1 MAYLAQLYTPVGFD
15 VVKIFGRWLSSMA
28 GRSRPGTARP
38 CSNHQQVVMRI
49 SHSYRSVVDLPRSA
63 LALAALACLSATA
76 QIAPAP
82 APTETESKDA
92 KPAPGPTLNRVEVM
106 GTNNETEQ
114 RRASTASKII
124 IGKED
129 IERFGDSSVSEVLK
143 RLPGVTTG
151 GRPGR
156 GGDVR
161 MRGMG
166 GGYTQILVNG
176 ERMPPG
182 FSLDELPPDQ
192 VERIEVLRAPTAEY
206 GARAVAGTINIVL
219 KEPLKRTLNELKLG
233 VGKEEDRYSPSV
245 SWTRND
251 KLGDKI
257 TYNLTLTVNRSDS
270 RDDNDT
276 RARWYDLTSG
286 NQVLDQHEFG
296 YSTNHREG
304 VHLNGRIQANLAPG
318 ESLILMP
325 FFVQS
330 QGTSYTQSELDQAPG
345 GVITQ
350 PYASYVSN
358 GDGRFTMLRT
368 NAQWQKNLGDGTRA
382 ELRYG
387 VGGGKFES
395 HSVRNELDTTGALSR
410 TVDDTSNT
418 REDSWSALG
427 KISHQMEN
435 EHSLVGGI
443 ELENNKRRQS
453 RTTLQNGLPILTEF
467 GDDLNASSAR
477 VAAYIQ
483 DEWNASKQI
492 SAYAGLRWESI
503 ETSSD
508 SDTYDVRNRSS
519 VITPL
524 LHATWR
530 PDEKSRDQWR
540 TSLTRSY
547 KAASL
552 QDLIA
557 RPAISQR
564 FPNGSNEISSPD
576 RTGNPNLAPEL
587 ARGFEIAYEH
597 YLDKGGMLSA
607 NFFYRRISDLMRNVV
622 TLEDVSWSTEKRWV
636 SRPQNVGNAT
646 VQGIELE
653 AKFRLDEM
661 WPGTLPISLRTNV
674 SFFDSNVEQVPGP
687 NNRLEGQPKGTAN
700 IGADYKFR
708 GLPLS
713 VGASVNYTP
722 AYDVQLSDIQS
733 TSQGAKVVTDAF
745 LVWSINPNAQLRLSA
760 NNLAPRDYLNTSSIL
775 NGTQRQDSESANP
788 SKIRWGLR
796 LELKL

>member
-1 MAYLAQLYTPVGFD
+1 MRIPHSLLYLAN
-15 VVKIFGRWLSSMA
+15 I
-28 GRSRPGTARP
+28 
-38 CSNHQQVVMRI
+38 
-49 SHSYRSVVDLPRSA
+49 PRTV
-63 LALAALACLSATA
+63 LALAALTCMSATA
-76 QIAPAP
+76 QIPPTPPA
-82 APTETESKDA
+82 ADAESKDA
-92 KPAPGPTLNRVEVM
+92 KPASQTTLDRVEVT
-106 GTNNETEQ
+106 GTASETEQ

-166 GGYTQILVNG
+166 GGYTQLLVNG

-182 FSLDELPPDQ
+182 FSLDNLPPDQ

-219 KEPLKRTLNELKLG
+219 KEALKKTLNEVKLG
-233 VGKEEDRYSPSV
+233 LGAEQDRLSPSA

-251 KLGDKI
+251 KFGEHI
-257 TYNLTLTVNRSDS
+257 AYTLTLSVNKSDS

-276 RARWYDLTSG
+276 RTRWYDLPTG
-286 NQVLDQHEFG
+286 NQLLDQHETG
-296 YSTNHREG
+296 YGTNHREG
-304 VHLNGRIQANLAPG
+304 VHLNGRVQIGLGQG

-325 FFVQS
+325 FFVMSQSNSFTQS
-330 QGTSYTQSELDQAPG
+330 QLDQAAG
-345 GVITQ
+345 GVIAQ
-350 PYASYVSN
+350 PYASYTSE
-358 GDGRFTMLRT
+358 GDGRFTMMRT
-368 NAQWQKNLGDGTRA
+368 NAQWQKNLGDGNRV

-387 VGGGKFES
+387 VGGGTYES
-395 HSVRNELDTTGALSR
+395 HSIRNELDTTGALSR
-410 TVDDTSNT
+410 TVADQSSTKENGWNLT
-418 REDSWSALG
+418 G
-427 KISHQMEN
+427 KLSQQLAS
-435 EHSLVGGI
+435 EHSLVSGL
-443 ELENNKRRQS
+443 ELDSSKRRQS
-453 RTTLQNGLPILTEF
+453 RTTLQNGLPILTDF
-467 GDDLNASSAR
+467 GDDLNASSMR
-477 VAAYIQ
+477 VATYIQ

-492 SAYAGLRWESI
+492 SAYAGLRWEGI

-508 SDTYDVRNRSS
+508 SDAYDVRNRSS
-519 VITPL
+519 VLTPL

-547 KAASL
+547 KSATLS
-552 QDLIA
+552 DLIA
-557 RPAISQR
+557 RPSISQR
-564 FPNGSNEISSPD
+564 FPTGANEVGSPD
-576 RTGNPNLAPEL
+576 RAGNPNLAPEL
-587 ARGFEIAYEH
+587 ARGFELAYEH
-597 YLDKGGMLSA
+597 YLDKGGLLSA
-607 NFFYRRISDLMRNVV
+607 NFFHRRISDLMRNVV
-622 TLEDVSWSTEKRWV
+622 ALEDVSWSTDKRWV

-646 VQGIELE
+646 AQGIELE

-661 WPGTLPISLRTNV
+661 WPTALPVSVRTNV
-674 SFFDSNVEQVPGP
+674 SFFDSSVDQVPGP

-722 AYDVQLSDIQS
+722 AYDLQLSDIQS
-733 TSQGAKVVTDAF
+733 NTMGAKVVTDAF
-745 LVWSINPNAQLRLSA
+745 LVWFINPKAQLRLSA
-760 NNLAPRDYLNTSSIL
+760 SNLAPRDYLNTSSIL
-775 NGTQRQDSESANP
+775 SGTQRQDNESDNP
-788 SKIRWGLR
+788 SHIRWGAR

>member
-1 MAYLAQLYTPVGFD
+1 
-15 VVKIFGRWLSSMA
+15 
-28 GRSRPGTARP
+28 
-38 CSNHQQVVMRI
+38 MRI
-49 SHSYRSVVDLPRSA
+49 SRPVHRLTRSLADLPRSA
-63 LALAALACLSATA
+63 LALATLTCLSATA
-76 QIAPAP
+76 QVSPAP
-82 APTETESKDA
+82 VTTTTAPQTEGQDA
-92 KPAPGPTLNRVEVM
+92 KPAPGTTLNRVEIT
-106 GTNNETEQ
+106 GTNSETEQ

-233 VGKEEDRYSPSV
+233 IGKEEDRYSPSV

-257 TYNLTLTVNRSDS
+257 TYNLTLTANRSDS
-270 RDDNDT
+270 RDDNNT
-276 RARWYDLTSG
+276 HTRWYDLTSG
-286 NQVLDQHEFG
+286 TQILDQHEFG
-296 YSTNHREG
+296 YTTNHREG

-325 FFVQS
+325 FFVLS

-345 GVITQ
+345 GAIAQ
-350 PYASYVSN
+350 PYASYTSN

-382 ELRYG
+382 EVRYG
-387 VGGGKFES
+387 VGSGKFES
-395 HSVRNELDTTGALSR
+395 HSLRNELDTTGALSR
-410 TVDDTSNT
+410 TVDDTSST

-435 EHSLVGGI
+435 EHSLVGGV
-443 ELENNKRRQS
+443 ELESNKRRQS

-467 GDDLNASSAR
+467 GDDLNASTMR
-477 VAAYIQ
+477 MAAYIQ
-483 DEWNASKQI
+483 DEWNATKQI
-492 SAYAGLRWESI
+492 SAYAGLRWEGI
-503 ETSSD
+503 ETHSD
-508 SDTYDVRNRSS
+508 SDDYDVSNRSS
-519 VITPL
+519 VVTPL
-524 LHATWR
+524 FHATWR

-547 KAASL
+547 KSATL

-557 RPAISQR
+557 RPSISQQ
-564 FPNGSNEISSPD
+564 FPTGTNVISSPD
-576 RTGNPNLAPEL
+576 RAGNPNLAPEL

-597 YLDKGGMLSA
+597 YLTKGGLLSA
-607 NFFYRRISDLMRNVV
+607 NYFLRHISDLQRNVIS
-622 TLEDVSWSTEKRWV
+622 LETVSWSTSPRWV

-646 VQGIELE
+646 AQGIELE

-661 WPGTLPISLRTNV
+661 WADAVPVSLRTNV
-674 SFFDSNVEQVPGP
+674 SFFDSAVDQVPGP

-708 GLPLS
+708 GWPLS
-713 VGASVNYTP
+713 VGATVNYTP
-722 AYDVQLSDIQS
+722 PYEIQLSDIQS
-733 TSQGAKVVTDAF
+733 TTQGAKVVTDAF
-745 LVWSINPNAQLRLSA
+745 LLWTINPSAQLRISA
-760 NNLAPRDYLNTSSIL
+760 NNLSPRDYLTTGSIL
-775 NGTQRQDSESANP
+775 NGTQRIDTDSANP
-788 SKIRWGLR
+788 SRIRLGVR
-796 LELKL
+796 LELKI

>member
-1 MAYLAQLYTPVGFD
+1 
-15 VVKIFGRWLSSMA
+15 
-28 GRSRPGTARP
+28 
-38 CSNHQQVVMRI
+38 MRI
-49 SHSYRSVVDLPRSA
+49 NRSPRSDLPRSL
-63 LALAALACLSATA
+63 LALAAALACATA
-76 QIAPAP
+76 SAQTPSTPSAAEP
-82 APTETESKDA
+82 DA
-92 KPAPGPTLNRVEVM
+92 KSTKATPNTNLNRVEVT
-106 GTNNETEQ
+106 GTNSEVEQ

-124 IGKED
+124 ISKED

-219 KEPLKRTLNELKLG
+219 REPLKRTLNEVKLG
-233 VGKEEDRYSPSV
+233 FGKEEDRYSPSV

-257 TYNLTLTVNRSDS
+257 TYNLTLTANRSDS

-276 RARWYDLTSG
+276 HTRWYDLTTG

-296 YSTNHREG
+296 YGTNHREG
-304 VHLNGRIQANLAPG
+304 LHLNGRIQANLGQG

-325 FFVQS
+325 FFVLS
-330 QGTSYTQSELDQAPG
+330 QGTSYTQSQLDQAPG
-345 GVITQ
+345 GAIAQ
-350 PYASYVSN
+350 PYANYTSN

-387 VGGGKFES
+387 VGGGKYES
-395 HSVRNELDTTGALSR
+395 HGVRNEYDTTGALSR
-410 TVDDTSNT
+410 TLEDTSST
-418 REDSWSALG
+418 REDGWSAMG
-427 KISHQMEN
+427 KISHQLES
-435 EHSLVGGI
+435 EHSLVSGV

-453 RTTLQNGLPILTEF
+453 RTTLQNGQPILTEF
-467 GDDLNASSAR
+467 GDDLNASTMR

-483 DEWNASKQI
+483 DEWNATKQI
-492 SAYAGLRWESI
+492 AAYAGLRWEGI

-519 VITPL
+519 VVTPL
-524 LHATWR
+524 FHATWR

-557 RPAISQR
+557 RPSISQR
-564 FPNGSNEISSPD
+564 FPTGTNEVSSPD
-576 RTGNPNLAPEL
+576 RAGNPNLAPEL

-597 YLDKGGMLSA
+597 YLGKGGMLSA
-607 NFFYRRISDLMRNVV
+607 NYFLRHISDLQRNVV
-622 TLEDVSWSTEKRWV
+622 SLETVSWSTSQRWV

-646 VQGIELE
+646 AQGIELE
-653 AKFRLDEM
+653 AKFRLDEF
-661 WPGTLPISLRTNV
+661 WPDAVPVSLRTNV
-674 SFFDSNVEQVPGP
+674 SFFDSVVDQVPGP

-700 IGADYKFR
+700 LGADYKFR
-708 GLPLS
+708 SLPLS
-713 VGASVNYTP
+713 VGATVNYTP
-722 AYDVQLSDIQS
+722 AYDLQVSDIQS
-733 TSQGAKVVTDAF
+733 TTQGAKVVTDAF
-745 LVWSINPNAQLRLSA
+745 LVWFINPSAQLRLSA
-760 NNLAPRDYLNTSSIL
+760 NNLAPRDYLTTGSIL
-775 NGTQRQDSESANP
+775 NGTQRQDTDSANP
-788 SKIRWGLR
+788 SHIRWGVR
-796 LELKL
+796 LELKI